1 MFFTL
6 EEISMALADLERDE
20 HGYLIDL
27 NSWDENIAA
36 ELAKEEGISLNDE
49 SFRLI

>member
-27 NSWDENIAA
+27 NSWDEI
-36 ELAKEEGISLNDE
+36 LPLSLLKKKE
-49 SFRLI
+49 FH